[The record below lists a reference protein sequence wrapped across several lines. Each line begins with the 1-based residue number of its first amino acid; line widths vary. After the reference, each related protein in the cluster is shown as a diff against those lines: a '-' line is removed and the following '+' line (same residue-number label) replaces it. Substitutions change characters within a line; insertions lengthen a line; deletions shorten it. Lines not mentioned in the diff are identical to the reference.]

1 MKAQTCFF
9 HTCIIF
15 LSNVPLTQVIVGQFL
30 DFKFPKKHRNIGSQ
44 STTIPSTVFQSHVAS
59 HLSKHLLD
67 FSTHWS
73 SGVLHH
79 ERRASLRVSS
89 PNEETM
95 MVILW
100 QDLTNSFYFWKDKN
114 PYFSLCTVPPL
125 VHILF
130 STKLDIRLLALSKYG
145 FLMKSFHGLLAI
157 FFPIFSPSNSHLA
170 QSVTA
175 QQKSYMSFLQKKK
188 KRKDI
193 SDKLTLFRVLCFP
206 GEMTKATL
214 RLCEAF
220 PPHHNKQD
228 SSSQDE

>member
-157 FFPIFSPSNSHLA
+157 FFSHFLSLQQPPCSECDCTTKKLYVIFA
-170 QSVTA
+170 
-175 QQKSYMSFLQKKK
+175 KEKKK
-188 KRKDI
+188 KRHQRQID
-193 SDKLTLFRVLCFP
+193 SFPCSLFSWW
-206 GEMTKATL
+206 
-214 RLCEAF
+214 
-220 PPHHNKQD
+220 ND
-228 SSSQDE
+228 